1 MSTSI
6 LNIGITGLNAAQTGI
21 ATSGHNISNASTP
34 GYTRQQIVQQA
45 NAAMYTGAGFI
56 GQGTNVA
63 TVTRAY
69 AQYLSAQVLTSQA
82 SASEMDSYQAQINQ
96 ISNLLGDPTAGLT
109 PALASFFSGVQDVA
123 ANPTSMPSRQ
133 SLLSGAQTLVARF
146 QSLDQRM
153 SEIRAGNN
161 EQIAGE
167 VSLINSY
174 GKQIGA
180 LNQSITLAQAAGTN
194 QSANDLLDQ
203 RDQLIASLNKEIRV
217 STVMQG
223 DGTCSIF
230 IGTGQPLVVG
240 TEVSSLQA
248 VNDASDPLKTM
259 IGLRLPNGAAVT
271 LSDNLFTGGT
281 LGGLLSFRNQSLNAA
296 QNSLGRI
303 AIALAQ
309 TFNDQ
314 HQLGQDLNGALGGKF
329 FNVPTP
335 LVFPNS
341 NNPVPAVGVSVTIS
355 DVSALTSS
363 DYQLTSNGGGRYTLL
378 RLSDNKVLLSSATLP
393 ASIDGL
399 SISLAGTP
407 PSGASYLIEP
417 TRVGARDIGVAIND
431 LGSIAAAAPI
441 RTSAALNN
449 TGTASIDAGAVSSTG
464 SLPLSPITLTYAKA
478 TNTLSGFPVGASVS
492 IPGDPSSP
500 YVIASTLDPVKYTS
514 GATISFNGISFAIS
528 GTPADNDSFN
538 VGPNSNGVGDNR
550 NALLLGQLQTS
561 KILDGSATSAPIT
574 TFQAAYAALVSQV
587 GNTARQVQVNG
598 KAQQAL
604 VDQATS
610 AQQSVSGV
618 NLDEEAASLMRY
630 QQAYQAS
637 AKLITVAGK
646 LFDTLLAI

>member
-21 ATSGHNISNASTP
+21 VTTGHNISNASTP

-45 NAAMYTGAGFI
+45 NTAMFTGSGFL
-56 GQGTNVA
+56 GQGTNVE
-63 TVTRAY
+63 TVQRIY
-69 AQYLSAQVLTSQA
+69 AQYLNAQVLTAQA
-82 SASEMDSYQAQINQ
+82 GASEMDSYQAQVNQ
-96 ISNLLGDPTAGLT
+96 VANLLGDPTAGLS
-109 PALASFFSGVQDVA
+109 PALTSFFSGVQDVA
-123 ANPTSMPSRQ
+123 ANPTSIPARQ

-153 SEIRAGNN
+153 SEIRSGNN
-161 EQIAGE
+161 EQISNE
-167 VSLINSY
+167 VALINSY
-174 GKQIGA
+174 AKQIGA
-180 LNQSITLAQAAGTN
+180 INRSITLAQSAGTN
-194 QSANDLLDQ
+194 QPANDLLDQ
-203 RDQLIASLNKEIRV
+203 RDQMIASLNKEIRV
-217 STVMQG
+217 STVMQS
-223 DGTCSIF
+223 DGTYSIF

-240 TEVSSLQA
+240 TEVSTLQA
-248 VNDASDPLKTM
+248 VNDASDPQKTVV
-259 IGLRLPNGAAVT
+259 GLSLPNGATAT
-271 LSDNLFTGGT
+271 LPDNLFSGGT
-281 LGGLLSFRNQSLNAA
+281 LGGLLAFRNQSLNPA
-296 QNSLGRI
+296 QNSLGRV

-335 LVFPNS
+335 LVFS
-341 NNPVPAVGVSVTIS
+341 DSKNPVPAVSVSVTIN

-363 DYQLTSNGGGRYTLL
+363 DYELTSNGGGRYTLL
-378 RLSDNKVLLSSATLP
+378 RLSDNKVLLSSAALP

-399 SISLAGTP
+399 SINPAGIP

-431 LGSIAAAAPI
+431 LSSIAAAAPI
-441 RTSAALNN
+441 RTSAALSN
-449 TGTASIDAGAVSSTG
+449 TGTASIDAGAVSNTG
-464 SLPLSPITLTYAKA
+464 SLPLAPITITYAKA
-478 TNTLSGFPVGASVS
+478 TDTLSGFPVGASVS

-500 YVIASTLDPVKYTS
+500 YSIISTLDPVKYTA

-528 GTPADNDSFN
+528 GTPADKDSFSI
-538 VGPNSNGVGDNR
+538 GPNSNGVGDNR
-550 NALLLGQLQTS
+550 NALLLGQLQTK
-561 KILDGSATSAPIT
+561 KILDGSATTAPIST
-574 TFQAAYAALVSQV
+574 YDASYAAMVSQV

-598 KAQQAL
+598 QAQQAL